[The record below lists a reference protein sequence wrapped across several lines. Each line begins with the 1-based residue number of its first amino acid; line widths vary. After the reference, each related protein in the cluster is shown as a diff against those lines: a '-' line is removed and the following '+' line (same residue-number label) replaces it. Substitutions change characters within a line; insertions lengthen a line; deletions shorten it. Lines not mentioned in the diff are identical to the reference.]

1 MLLFLSLKLL
11 FKDLLLYIMMMA
23 MATILFLL
31 RFYSCLVRKDS
42 HIKQCESGKG
52 EEQLPEKTV
61 DTLSVNC
68 RVTAAFCQTTVGQQ
82 MASQLTDGQQV
93 YRQ

>member
-1 MLLFLSLKLL
+1 
-11 FKDLLLYIMMMA
+11 MMMT

-31 RFYSCLVRKDS
+31 RFDSCLVRKDS
-42 HIKQCESGKG
+42 YIKQCESGKG